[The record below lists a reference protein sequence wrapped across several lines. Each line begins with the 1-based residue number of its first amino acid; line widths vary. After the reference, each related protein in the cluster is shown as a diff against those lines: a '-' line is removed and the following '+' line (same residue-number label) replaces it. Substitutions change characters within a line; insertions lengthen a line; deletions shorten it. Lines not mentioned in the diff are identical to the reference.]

1 MPRGGRGVDQTHVVY
16 GDALIKRIVFMQ
28 KERGVSISTTHRPA
42 TTDGRESRDTAHQ
55 SPDPQK
61 M

>member
-28 KERGVSISTTHRPA
+28 KERGVSI
-42 TTDGRESRDTAHQ
+42 
-55 SPDPQK
+55 
-61 M
+61 